1 MSKTV
6 KVGTVTIGG
15 GNPVSVQSMT
25 NTKTVDTQSTLEQ
38 IERLAGAGCEIVR
51 VSVPDNES
59 AVALKSI
66 TLESPLP
73 VVADIHF
80 DYRLAIESIRN
91 GAAKVRINPG
101 NFGQEWKIVETVK
114 IAKEHN
120 VPIRVGANS
129 GSIDQ
134 NFSHLCRVTA
144 LAESALA
151 QVRLL
156 EKAGFEDIIISVKA
170 SSVSE
175 TVEATRY
182 VSEKVDY
189 PLHLG
194 VTEAG
199 FGLDSI
205 VKSSIGIGAL
215 LLSGIG
221 DTIRVSISGD
231 PIQEVEVAFSIL
243 KALNLRPGPDII
255 SCPTCARTEIN
266 VEKLA
271 REVKQWLKGID
282 DDITVAIMG
291 CVVNGLGEG
300 KEADIGI
307 AGTRT
312 GGVIFMK
319 GRIVEQTAR
328 GELEERFKYWLDK
341 ALCKG
346 EDRLQK
352 N

>member
-15 GNPVSVQSMT
+15 GNPVSVQSMP

-66 TLESPLP
+66 TWNRPS